1 MVRDTGH
8 CVIHGE
14 RERET
19 APVQTPVSAPVYNL
33 KNKIFYTFTFIKKA
47 VKRSLERYRVRQVN
61 LVRLTVSTGSPGPKN
76 KSCTNKTYIS
86 YLRKAARGP
95 SD

>member
-33 KNKIFYTFTFIKKA
+33 KITINGDGNQIRDELHVKDLIRAIYKIGFKLKKQNYTLNVCSGNPGLLLNSGWNCTPKK
-47 VKRSLERYRVRQVN
+47 N
-61 LVRLTVSTGSPGPKN
+61 L
-76 KSCTNKTYIS
+76 
-86 YLRKAARGP
+86 
-95 SD
+95 

>member
-1 MVRDTGH
+1 MVRDTGC

-33 KNKIFYTFTFIKKA
+33 KIKILHFYLHKKA
-47 VKRSLERYRVRQVN
+47 VKRSIERYRVRQEN
-61 LVRLTVSTGSPGPKN
+61 LVRLTVFTGSPGPKN
-76 KSCTNKTYIS
+76 KSCTYKTYNS
-86 YLRKAARGP
+86 YL
-95 SD
+95 